1 MVKQE
6 TGVFST
12 VILHIDMDAFYA
24 SVEVLDNPDLA
35 GKPVAVGGV
44 SGRGVVAA
52 ASYEARKF
60 GVRSAMPMFMA
71 LEKCPE
77 LLVVRPRKE
86 RYKKVSRRLME
97 ILGGFSPLVE
107 KVSIDE
113 AFMDVSG
120 CGRLWGTPE
129 EIAVEIKKK
138 IARETSLTCSVG
150 GAPLKFLAKIASDM
164 DKPDGLT
171 IISQKMLRDFI
182 EDLPVKKVP
191 GVGPQ
196 TEAVLER
203 LGVKTLGDVSLL
215 SEAYLSKK
223 LGKFGIRLKELSMGI
238 DRSKVVP
245 FAPVKSVSAEET
257 LAFDTADI
265 RILKKYL
272 LEQAE
277 DVARQ
282 LRGHGLKARTVS
294 VKIKTSDFVQS
305 TKSRTLKKPSHSS
318 KVLYYEGCLLLEAFS
333 ISGKL
338 RLIGLGAS
346 GLTNEKRPV
355 QLEFFGDDDAKDDNW
370 EKVDR
375 AADAIAERFGKDIL
389 RRAVLKEP

>member
-1 MVKQE
+1 M
-6 TGVFST
+6 
-12 VILHIDMDAFYA
+12 ILHIDMDAFYA

-60 GVRSAMPMFMA
+60 GVHSAMPMFMA
-71 LEKCPE
+71 FEKCPG

-86 RYKKVSRRLME
+86 RYKEVSGRVME

-113 AFMDVSG
+113 AFMDVAG
-120 CGRLWGTPE
+120 CGRLWGTPK

-138 IARETSLTCSVG
+138 IVRETSLTCSVG
-150 GAPLKFLAKIASDM
+150 VAPLKFLAKIASDM

-171 IISQKMLRDFI
+171 IISQEMLHDFI
-182 EDLPVKKVP
+182 EGLPVKKVP

-196 TEAVLER
+196 TEGVLEK
-203 LGVKTLGDVSLL
+203 LGVKTLGDVSSL

-223 LGKFGIRLKELSMGI
+223 LGKFGTRLKELSMGI

-257 LAFDTADI
+257 LAFDTADMG
-265 RILKKYL
+265 ILKKYL

-294 VKIKTSDFVQS
+294 VKIKTADFVQS

-318 KVLYYEGCLLLEAFS
+318 KVFYYEGCLLLEAFS
-333 ISGKL
+333 IDRKL

-355 QLEFFGDDDAKDDNW
+355 QMDLFGDQDAKEDNW
-370 EKVDR
+370 ERVDR
-375 AADAIAERFGKDIL
+375 AADAIAERFGKDVL
-389 RRAVLKEP
+389 SRAVLKEP